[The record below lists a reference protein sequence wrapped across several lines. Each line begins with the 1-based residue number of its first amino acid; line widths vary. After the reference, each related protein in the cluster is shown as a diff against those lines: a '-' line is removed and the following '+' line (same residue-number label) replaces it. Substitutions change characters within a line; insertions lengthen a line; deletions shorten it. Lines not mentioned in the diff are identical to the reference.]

1 MTEISCAN
9 DARRSLVRR
18 QRLFGIDSVE
28 PDDDDRTL
36 IVTFLGKAPRDDSE
50 RDRIGHR
57 NIRIGGGRRITGIR
71 VVGVDMRFEDD
82 PELDDRMI
90 VRVDRAGDGST
101 YTLCVVAEGPD
112 GRPGTAPFPGFDPR
126 YHCAPFGFRTGCPT
140 DDDCLPDGCTGA
152 PDCPPSGTDRPR
164 PVIDYT
170 AKDYDSL
177 LRMLLDRMSL
187 TMPAWSERRV
197 PDLGVTLVELLAYT
211 ADQLSYQQDAVGT
224 EAYLTTARRR
234 VSVRRHVRLIDY
246 AMHDGC
252 NARAFVTIEVSEDV
266 SLARGGYRF
275 VAVDVSDLPPREQP
289 VLAPVISDEQLR
301 ALPPGTTHEVFEPL
315 GHRAPSADLHLYRA
329 HNTIGLW
336 TWGNEECCLPKGATS
351 ATLRDPGRAL
361 RLGAGDLLVIEEVI
375 GPRTGT
381 PADADPA
388 RRQAVRLTSVT
399 PGEDELFEQPIV
411 EVTWAQQDAL
421 SFDVCL
427 SSRGG
432 PDCALLTDVSVARGN
447 VVLADHG
454 QSLSFGGYPPETF
467 PVPPAAVTAPACGA
481 SPCGCPG
488 QPDLSPATELVHA
501 LIAGARGGRM
511 VTPDEVSELTGLV
524 GSAAVTRA
532 GLSADDSLADQVAE
546 LETLLAQLT
555 YPPVPVTF
563 RPLLSGAPV
572 TQCAAYPS
580 PRLVSA
586 GQAAALGGL
595 ADRVRDRV
603 HELWRSVAGGDEL
616 SEEAVAEL
624 ETIFGRRALD
634 RARLAEDPERA
645 LRELLAR
652 FDELLAVK
660 LERLATLTARAVAG
674 TVLGTSAVWEI
685 GHTWGRRYM
694 TGLDPEDPVLA
705 GPAAASLAQDP
716 RAALPAVRAD
726 GYDSDLP
733 GGPVG
738 SARLA
743 GTWRP
748 ARDLLAAGPRD
759 RLFVGELGD
768 DGQLA
773 LRFGDGIHGAA
784 PPAGGELRVFYRM
797 GNGAAGNVGA
807 AAINH
812 LVLCGGGPPPDV
824 RAVRNPMPAVG
835 GTDPE
840 PVSEVRQ
847 LAPLASRATQL
858 RAVTA
863 DDYARLA
870 ARVSGVLRAAADI
883 RWTGSGEEV
892 HVAVEPAGPAFADRR
907 AGSGWAGEGSV
918 PGDALIAEV
927 TTALAPF
934 RRIGH
939 GLVVGAPEL
948 VPLDIGLQVLVDPGY
963 QRRQVLAALH
973 RVFGS
978 GLLPGGTPAFFNT
991 RALGFGE
998 PVRASRLVAA
1008 AVGVPGVTSARVR
1021 RLKRLAGPD
1030 EGELAAGLLRIGPLA
1045 VAVCDSRPDQPEN
1058 GRVAIVAGGGR

>member
-1 MTEISCAN
+1 MTEISCAT
-9 DARRSLVRR
+9 DVRRSLVRR
-18 QRLFGIDSVE
+18 RRVFGIDSVE
-28 PDDDDRTL
+28 PNDDGRTL
-36 IVTFLGKAPRDDSE
+36 IVTFLGKAPRDDQE

-57 NIRIGGGRRITGIR
+57 NIRIDGGRRITGIR
-71 VVGVDMRFEDD
+71 AVGVDMRFSGD

-90 VRVDRAGDGST
+90 VRLDRTGDGSE

-112 GRPGTAPFPGFDPR
+112 GQPGNAPFPGFDPR
-126 YHCAPFGFRTGCPT
+126 YHCAPFGFRAGCPT
-140 DDDCLPDGCTGA
+140 GDDCSADGCRAA
-152 PDCPPSGTDRPR
+152 PDCPSSGTDRPR

-177 LRMLLDRMSL
+177 LRLLLDRMSL
-187 TMPAWSERRV
+187 TVPAWTERHA

-211 ADQLSYQQDAVGT
+211 GDQLSYQQDAVGT

-252 NARAFVTIEVSEDV
+252 NARAFVTIEVPEDV
-266 SLARGGYRF
+266 SLPHGSYRF

-289 VLAPVISDEQLR
+289 VLAPVISDELLR

-315 GHRAPSADLHLYRA
+315 GHRAQSADLHLYRA
-329 HNTIGLW
+329 HNTIGFW
-336 TWGNEECCLPKGATS
+336 TWGNEDCCLPTGATS

-361 RLGAGDLLVIEEVI
+361 RLRPGDLLVIEEVA

-388 RRQAVRLTSVT
+388 HRQAVRLESVT

-421 SFDVCL
+421 TFDVCL
-427 SSRGG
+427 TAHGG
-432 PDCALLTDVSVARGN
+432 PDCTLLTDVSVARGN

-454 QSLSFGGYPPETF
+454 HSLSFCAYPPEIF

-481 SPCGCPG
+481 PSCGCPG
-488 QPDLSPATELVHA
+488 QPDQSPATELVHG
-501 LIAGARGGRM
+501 LLGGARAGRT
-511 VTPDEVSELTGLV
+511 VTPGEVSELTGLV

-555 YPPVPVTF
+555 YPPVAATFQPV
-563 RPLLSGAPV
+563 LSGAPV

-586 GQAAALGGL
+586 GQAAVLGGL

-603 HELWRSVAGGDEL
+603 HELWRSVADGDEL
-616 SEEAVAEL
+616 SAGAVAEL

-660 LERLATLTARAVAG
+660 LERLATLTARAAAG
-674 TVLGTSAVWEI
+674 TVLGTSLVWEI
-685 GHTWGRRYM
+685 SHTWGRRYM

-705 GPAAASLAQDP
+705 GPAAALLAQDP

-726 GYDSDLP
+726 AYDSVLP
-733 GGPVG
+733 GGPAG

-743 GTWRP
+743 GTWLP

-773 LRFGDGIHGAA
+773 LRFGAGIHGAA
-784 PPAGGELRVFYRM
+784 PPAGGQVRVFYRV
-797 GNGAAGNVGA
+797 GNGTAGNVGA
-807 AAINH
+807 EAISH
-812 LVLCGGGPPPDV
+812 LVLCGGGQLPDV

-840 PVSEVRQ
+840 PVSDVRQ
-847 LAPLASRATQL
+847 LAPLAPRATQL

-863 DDYARLA
+863 DDYAGLA

-892 HVAVEPAGPAFADRR
+892 HVAVEPAGPAFASRR
-907 AGSGWAGEGSV
+907 AGPEV
-918 PGDALIAEV
+918 PSDALIAEV
-927 TTALAPF
+927 AAALAPF

-948 VPLDIGLQVLVDPGY
+948 VPLDIELWVLVDPGY

-978 GLLPGGTPAFFNT
+978 GLLPGGTPAFFNP

-998 PVRASRLVAA
+998 PVRVSRLVAA
-1008 AVGVPGVTSARVR
+1008 AVGAPGVTSARVT

-1045 VAVCDSRPDQPEN
+1045 VAVCDSSPDQPEN
-1058 GRVAIVAGGGR
+1058 GRVSIVAEGGR

>member
-1 MTEISCAN
+1 MTEISCAT
-9 DARRSLVRR
+9 DARRSLIRR

-28 PDDDDRTL
+28 PDDDGRTL
-36 IVTFLGKAPRDDSE
+36 IVTFLGKAPRDD
-50 RDRIGHR
+50 RIGPGH
-57 NIRIGGGRRITGIR
+57 IRIGGGRRITGIR
-71 VVGVDMRFEDD
+71 VVGVDMEYIDD
-82 PELDDRMI
+82 PELDDWMI
-90 VRVDRAGDGST
+90 VRVDRTGDSSE

-112 GRPGTAPFPGFDPR
+112 GRAGTVPFPGFDPR
-126 YHCAPFGFRTGCPT
+126 YYCASFSFRAGFPT
-140 DDDCLPDGCTGA
+140 DDDCAATPNCLP
-152 PDCPPSGTDRPR
+152 PGTDRPR

-177 LRMLLDRMSL
+177 LRLLLDRMTL
-187 TMPAWSERRV
+187 TAPAWTERHA
-197 PDLGVTLVELLAYT
+197 PDLGVTLAELLAYT
-211 ADQLSYQQDAVGT
+211 GDQLSYQQDAVAT

-252 NARAFVTIEVSEDV
+252 NARAFVMIEVSEDV
-266 SLARGGYRF
+266 SLPHGGYRF
-275 VAVDVSDLPPREQP
+275 VALDVSDLPPQERP
-289 VLAPVISDEQLR
+289 VLASVISDDQLR

-315 GHRAPSADLHLYRA
+315 GHRAENADLHLHRA
-329 HNTIGLW
+329 HNTIGFW
-336 TWGNEECCLPKGATS
+336 TWGDEDCCLPTGATS

-361 RLGAGDLLVIEEVI
+361 RLRPGDLLVIEEVT
-375 GPRTGT
+375 GPRTGA
-381 PADADPA
+381 PADADLA
-388 RRQAVRLTSVT
+388 HRQAVRLTSVT

-421 SFDVCL
+421 TFDVCL
-427 SSRGG
+427 SARGG
-432 PDCALLTDVSVARGN
+432 PDCALLSDVSVARGN

-454 QSLSFGGYPPETF
+454 QSLSFCGHPPETF

-481 SPCGCPG
+481 PACGCSG
-488 QPDLSPATELVHA
+488 QPDLSPATELLYA
-501 LIAGARGGRM
+501 LLAGARAGRT
-511 VTPDEVSELTGLV
+511 VTPGEVSELTGLV
-524 GSAAVTRA
+524 GGAAMTRA

-555 YPPVPVTF
+555 YPAVPATF
-563 RPLLSGAPV
+563 RPMLSGTLV

-580 PRLVSA
+580 LRLVSA
-586 GQAAALGGL
+586 GQAAVLGGL
-595 ADRVRDRV
+595 AGRVSERV
-603 HELWRSVAGGDEL
+603 QELWRSAAGGDEL
-616 SEEAVAEL
+616 SAEAVAEL
-624 ETIFGRRALD
+624 EAIFGRRALD
-634 RARLAEDPERA
+634 RARLADGPERA

-652 FDELLAVK
+652 FDELLGVK
-660 LERLATLTARAVAG
+660 LERLATLTTRAASG
-674 TVLGTSAVWEI
+674 TVLGTSLVWEI

-705 GPAAASLAQDP
+705 GPASAALAQDP

-726 GYDSDLP
+726 AY
-733 GGPVG
+733 G
-738 SARLA
+738 SASPASADSPPLTDGPPHADGPPLA
-743 GTWRP
+743 GTWLP

-759 RLFVGELGD
+759 RLFAGELGD

-784 PPAGGELRVFYRM
+784 PPAGGELWVSCRI
-797 GNGAAGNVGA
+797 GNGTAGNVGA

-812 LVLCGGGPPPDV
+812 LVLCRGQEVPGV

-840 PVSEVRQ
+840 PVSDVRQ
-847 LAPLASRATQL
+847 LAPLAPRATWL

-863 DDYARLA
+863 DDYAGLA
-870 ARVSGVLRAAADI
+870 SRVSGVLRAAADI

-892 HVAVEPAGPAFADRR
+892 HVAVEPAARALADQRGGPV
-907 AGSGWAGEGSV
+907 V
-918 PGDALIAEV
+918 PGEALIAEV
-927 TTALAPF
+927 TAALAPF

-948 VPLDIGLQVLVDPGY
+948 VPLDIELQVLVEPGY
-963 QRRQVLAALH
+963 QHGQVLAALR

-978 GLLPGGTPAFFNT
+978 GLLPGGEPAFFNP

-998 PVRASRLVAA
+998 PVRVSRLMAA
-1008 AVGVPGVTSARVR
+1008 AVGVNGVASARVT

-1045 VAVCDSRPDQPEN
+1045 VAICDSRPDQPEN
-1058 GRVAIVAGGGR
+1058 GRVSIVAGASR